1 VTALARGAEER
12 APANGAGRDDS
23 RLRHLYEVSQL
34 LTRFGDVEPTLFAV
48 IAVVRRAMSLRCAI
62 VILDAGCSRRTISWH
77 ADGVSAGW
85 LRASEK
91 RARESYAYLAGAV
104 RASHPD
110 SSDASEDGESPPS
123 EHELSPAVLLPFAVE
138 HQPIFG
144 ALQLESAERFDEPDV
159 IFVNAIVNQLAVAI
173 DRYVVIEA
181 RQAAAERKRLDA
193 EDRQVRAEA
202 NQLRAERAEEEARQQ
217 RRDVER
223 QRAVVE
229 AERVAAERRR
239 ASAEAL
245 QERYE
250 ALVDNLDH
258 AFVWEADP
266 ETYRVSYVSG
276 RAEALLGFPRRRW
289 LDESDLWMSC
299 VHPKDRQ
306 QLVQTLAAALAEKA
320 DKRCDHRCITADG
333 RVLWFHTGVHV
344 AQRETGAR
352 LQGVSIDI
360 TPTKAAERRVRGQL
374 DFTRAVTNSLGEGVI
389 AVDLQSRVTLFN
401 PAAARMLGWSPEEV
415 LGQPVTRAVQV
426 FSADGSATPEGQ
438 SLLDAAMGRAQLASS
453 DEWFFAGKSGRAFP
467 VSHISG
473 PLEREG
479 RVSGAVIAFQDITE
493 RRRTEQALQ
502 QAVEQARR
510 AAHDREDLLAV
521 VSHDLKNPLS
531 VILMTVASLVRKPEA
546 SSSQHAK
553 DQLQTIWRS
562 AERMNRLIGDLLDSA
577 SVDAGKLVVE
587 PEPTAVAPLV
597 EEALDAMR
605 PLAATKAL
613 VLESDVPED
622 VPRVWADPSRLQQVF
637 GNLLGNAVKFTPRG
651 GRITVSA
658 APVGDRVQFAVAD
671 TGSGIAEKDLSQ
683 VFDRF
688 WQSHRTARLGSGL
701 GLSIV
706 KGIVSAHGG
715 QVWVKST
722 LGVGSAFF
730 FTLRAARVEAP
741 PSGERL

>member
-1 VTALARGAEER
+1 
-12 APANGAGRDDS
+12 
-23 RLRHLYEVSQL
+23 VSQL

-48 IAVVRRAMSLRCAI
+48 IAVVRRAMALRSAI
-62 VILDAGCSRRTISWH
+62 VILDAGRSRRTIIWH
-77 ADGVSAGW
+77 ADGVSAGR
-85 LRASEK
+85 LRASK
-91 RARESYAYLAGAV
+91 SRARASYAYLAGAA
-104 RASHPD
+104 RAAHPEL
-110 SSDASEDGESPPS
+110 SDASEEGEPPPA

-138 HQPIFG
+138 QQPIFG
-144 ALQLESAERFDEPDV
+144 ALQLESAERFDEPDI

-173 DRYVVIEA
+173 DRYVVIDA
-181 RQAAAERKRLDA
+181 RQTATELKRLDA
-193 EDRQVRAEA
+193 EDRQFRAEA

-217 RRDVER
+217 RLEVER
-223 QRAVVE
+223 RRAMLE
-229 AERVAAERRR
+229 AEWVAAERRR

-258 AFVWEADP
+258 AVVWEADP
-266 ETYRVSYVSG
+266 ATYRISYVSG
-276 RAEALLGFPRRRW
+276 RAEALLGFRRQRW

-306 QLVQTLAAALAEKA
+306 QLAQTFAAALAEKA
-320 DKRCDHRCITADG
+320 DKRCEHRCITADG

-344 AQRETGAR
+344 AQSGTGAR

-360 TPTKAAERRVRGQL
+360 TPTKTAERMIRGQL

-389 AVDLQSRVTLFN
+389 AVDLQSRVTSFN
-401 PAAARMLGWSPEEV
+401 PAAARMLGWRPAEV
-415 LGQPVTRAVQV
+415 LGQPITRVVQMLP
-426 FSADGSATPEGQ
+426 ADGSALAEGQ
-438 SLLDAAMGRAQLASS
+438 SPLDAAMRRGQPAAS
-453 DEWFFAGKSGRAFP
+453 DEWLFAGKNGKAFP

-502 QAVEQARR
+502 HAVEQAHRS
-510 AAHDREDLLAV
+510 AHDREELLAL

-531 VILMTVASLVRKPEA
+531 VILMTVASLVKKGEA
-546 SSSQHAK
+546 ASSQHAK
-553 DQLQTIWRS
+553 AQLQTIWRS
-562 AERMNRLIGDLLDSA
+562 AERMNRLIADLLDSA

-587 PEPTAVAPLV
+587 PEPAAVAPLV
-597 EEALDAMR
+597 EDAMDAVR

-613 VLESDVPED
+613 VLESDVPD
-622 VPRVWADPSRLQQVF
+622 AMPRVWADPSRLQQVF
-637 GNLLGNAVKFTPRG
+637 ANLLGNAVKFTPRG
-651 GRITVSA
+651 GGITVSA
-658 APVGDRVQFAVAD
+658 APMGDRVQFTVAD
-671 TGSGIAEKDLSQ
+671 TGPGIADNDISH

-706 KGIVSAHGG
+706 KGIVVAHGG

-722 LGVGSAFF
+722 LGAGSAFS
-730 FTLRAARVEAP
+730 FTLRAVDAL
-741 PSGERL
+741 S